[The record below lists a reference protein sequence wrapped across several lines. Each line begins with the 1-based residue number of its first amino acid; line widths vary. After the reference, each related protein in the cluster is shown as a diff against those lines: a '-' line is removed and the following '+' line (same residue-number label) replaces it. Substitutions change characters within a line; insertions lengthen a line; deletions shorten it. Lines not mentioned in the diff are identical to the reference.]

1 MVNCASIFEL
11 FFLYVSVSGPG
22 HPMKPQRIALTHC
35 LVMHYNLHKK
45 MQVYRP
51 YRASVHDMCRFHSE
65 DYIDFLMRVSP
76 QNVQNFTKQLSM
88 FNVGDD
94 WYICLKELLSSVE
107 IGFSKGGIKTMGY
120 SSLTFTY

>member
-1 MVNCASIFEL
+1 
-11 FFLYVSVSGPG
+11 
-22 HPMKPQRIALTHC
+22 
-35 LVMHYNLHKK
+35 MHYNLHKK

-94 WYICLKELLSSVE
+94 W
-107 IGFSKGGIKTMGY
+107 
-120 SSLTFTY
+120 